1 MAWRVTGSWRT
12 HSAGEDRP
20 RRLGGHSAIAVTD
33 RSGGQHRRGA
43 DGHHAW
49 PGYVAVPPV
58 TGVGQH
64 RQPFQQPRAVAHG
77 KRERM
82 VRVGDGNGD
91 GEDRSA
97 GLNQNRSAH
106 PTAAAASPPVTSPSR
121 APASCQAATHRHQCQ
136 GWRPAA
142 RAASGSRRPNR
153 PPAPPPPCLSRPSG
167 QPTVARTR
175 TVGKRIRRRS
185 SPAATAP
192 GLSCFPRMSLLAYR
206 AEQLLSA
213 DQPISGH
220 RAAGQWSQA
229 VDACSAVV
237 ADQGKWCLRRSWGG
251 VRSFQCP
258 ITEPGA
264 CRVAA
269 AAGAGLDALPAPGWR
284 QFRGCPRAR

>member
-1 MAWRVTGSWRT
+1 MHAGCPPGNDCNVGRSTWPPRCAATPATHADPGHLRHHMPRV
-12 HSAGEDRP
+12 
-20 RRLGGHSAIAVTD
+20 
-33 RSGGQHRRGA
+33 
-43 DGHHAW
+43 
-49 PGYVAVPPV
+49 
-58 TGVGQH
+58 
-64 RQPFQQPRAVAHG
+64 
-77 KRERM
+77 
-82 VRVGDGNGD
+82 
-91 GEDRSA
+91 
-97 GLNQNRSAH
+97 
-106 PTAAAASPPVTSPSR
+106 AASPPGQGAGPGGPIGR
-121 APASCQAATHRHQCQ
+121 PHRRHLA
-136 GWRPAA
+136 WAEV
-142 RAASGSRRPNR
+142 
-153 PPAPPPPCLSRPSG
+153 SG
-167 QPTVARTR
+167 QPTVARTP
-175 TVGKRIRRRS
+175 TAGKHIGRRS